1 MPELTQSAFTSGEL
15 DPSLHRRLEL
25 AKFDSGATKIENFF
39 VHTHG
44 GVSNRPGFEF
54 VAEVKDSSAVTRLI
68 PFEFNT
74 EQTYII
80 EVGNLYMRFIK
91 DGAQITESNKT
102 ITGATQA
109 NPVVITSSSH
119 GYSNGDEIYITGVVG
134 MTSLNGGR
142 FTIANKT
149 TNTFELAGIDGTGF
163 SSYTSGGVCNRIFEI
178 ATPYP
183 TADIPNLK
191 FTQSADT
198 MTICHT
204 SHAPRNLTRTGHT
217 AWTLST
223 ITFGAT
229 TSAPGSISATAT
241 GSGSTSWEYTVTA
254 VDENTAAESVA
265 GTPNSATNAAALTTT
280 AFNTI
285 TWAAVTGA
293 ASYNVYIKKGGIFQF
308 IGTADA
314 LTFKDD
320 GIAPDPDVSPPQN
333 KTIFNTTNEFP
344 ATTAYYKQRQVYA
357 QTNNNPQN
365 IFLSVIGDFPNF
377 NTSLPLKDDDA
388 ITYRLVCRQV
398 NEIRHLVPLDD
409 LIILTSGGEWI
420 GVGDDSGVVSPLTFN
435 VTIEEYTGAS
445 DRNPPIIVNNSVV
458 FVEARGESVRD
469 LGYKLDVD
477 GYTGNDLTILVR
489 HLFEGFTISE
499 WTFAKVPYSIIWA
512 VRNDGMLLGL
522 TYNREQEVFAWHRHV
537 LGGNFGECT
546 ITVTDF
552 ANIAVGTTLALKK
565 SDGTTVTFTS
575 EAVSGSAPDE
585 TLGFRP
591 NTNNNTTADNI
602 FTAINA
608 HADFVVENPAAN
620 VVTIRETLKTG
631 SGLLTIVSSDTTRLA
646 TTDQAP
652 SVVESVS
659 STPETFDANEDGV
672 YVIVKRTIGG
682 TTKRY
687 IERLKKRIF
696 ATKEDS
702 FFVDSGLTYDST
714 PVSTITG
721 LDHLEGQ
728 TVSILADGNILPR
741 QKVSNGSVSLGSLTF
756 SKVHVG
762 LPITATIEMLPLDVV
777 LSSARET
784 SVSRQKN
791 ATEMTLFLEDTTG
804 LQVGKDVDNLV
815 NIAARQF
822 ETFGSPAELKSDE
835 ICIKIG
841 PEWKF
846 RKRPVITQSQPVPA
860 KVLGV
865 SVDLALGG

>member
-25 AKFDSGATKIENFF
+25 AKFDAGATKLENFF

-74 EQTYII
+74 EQTYVI

-91 DGAQITESNKT
+91 DGAQITESDKV
-102 ITGATQA
+102 ITAATQA

-119 GYSNGDEIYITGVVG
+119 GYVNGDEVYITSVVG
-134 MTSLNGGR
+134 MTNLNGGR
-142 FTIANKT
+142 FTVANKT
-149 TNTFELAGIDGTGF
+149 TNTFELSGTDGTGF
-163 SSYTSGGVCNRIFEI
+163 GAYTSGGVCNRIFQI
-178 ATPYP
+178 TTPYP
-183 TADIPNLK
+183 TADISNLK

-217 AWTLST
+217 AWTLTT

-229 TSAPGSISATAT
+229 TTAPGSISATAT
-241 GSGSTSWEYTVTA
+241 GSGTATWEYTVTA

-265 GTPNSATNAAALTTT
+265 GTANSATNATVLTTA

-293 ASYNVYIKKGGIFQF
+293 ASYNVYRKKGGLFQF
-308 IGTADA
+308 LGTADA

-320 GIAPDPDVSPPQN
+320 GIVPDSDISPPQN
-333 KTIFNTTNEFP
+333 KTVFNTTDEFP
-344 ATTAYYKQRQVYA
+344 ATTAYYKQRQMFA

-377 NTSLPLKDDDA
+377 NTSLPLREDDA

-409 LIILTSGGEWI
+409 LIILTSGGEWV
-420 GVGDDSGVVSPLTFN
+420 GVGNDSGVVSPLTFN
-435 VTIEEYTGAS
+435 VTIEEYTGS
-445 DRNPPIIVNNSVV
+445 SEVPPIIVNNSVV

-512 VRNDGMLLGL
+512 VRNDGTLLGL

-546 ITVTDF
+546 VTVTDF
-552 ANIAVGTTLALKK
+552 ANIAVGTTLVLTKT
-565 SDGTTVTFTS
+565 DGTTVTFTS
-575 EAVSGSAPDE
+575 EAVSAAAPAE

-591 NTNNNTTADNI
+591 NASNNTTADNI
-602 FTAINA
+602 FTAVNA
-608 HADFVVENPAAN
+608 HADFTVENPAAN
-620 VVTIRETLKTG
+620 VVTIRETLKSG
-631 SGLLTIVSSDTTRLA
+631 SGKLSVVSSDTTRLA
-646 TTDQAP
+646 VTVEGI
-652 SVVESVS
+652 SVVESVTS
-659 STPETFDANEDGV
+659 VPETFDANEDAV

-682 TTKRY
+682 ATKRY

-728 TVSILADGNILPR
+728 TVAILADGNILSR
-741 QKVSNGSVSLGSLTF
+741 QNVSDGAVSLGSLTF
-756 SKVHVG
+756 SKVHIG

-777 LSSARET
+777 LSTARET

-791 ATEMTLFLEDTTG
+791 ATELTLFLEDTTG
-804 LQVGKDVDNLV
+804 LQVGKDQDNLV
-815 NIAARQF
+815 TIAARQF

-835 ICIKIG
+835 VCIKIG

-846 RKRPVITQSQPVPA
+846 RKRPVIQQSQPVPA
-860 KVLGV
+860 KVLGIA
-865 SVDLALGG
+865 VDLALGG